1 MPSILFV
8 CVANSFRSQIA
19 EAAARALGGGRWE
32 VWSAGSRPGGGVH
45 PLAARLMAELGYDL
59 SAQRSKGLTDLPAKQ
74 WDYVVTM
81 GCGDACP
88 AVPARQ
94 RLDWNLPD
102 PTALPLEE
110 ARRVRDHIIDL
121 VRSLLERS
129 PAGTSTP

>member
-45 PLAARLMAELGYDL
+45 RLAARLMAELGYDL